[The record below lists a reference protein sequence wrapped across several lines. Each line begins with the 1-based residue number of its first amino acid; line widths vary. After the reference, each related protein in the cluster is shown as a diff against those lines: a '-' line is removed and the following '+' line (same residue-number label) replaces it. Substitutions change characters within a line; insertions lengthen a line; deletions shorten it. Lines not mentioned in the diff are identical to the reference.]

1 MRNTSD
7 WRRICTWS
15 LIPARS
21 WWVMGFLESQAFSN
35 CSVSFS
41 VSCRGALSFWRDTHV
56 FRPCDGVADSRRLCW
71 RPFRDCR
78 AAGEPSVLL
87 IQCHLP
93 THPSQSGGYSLWS
106 ILILWSL
113 EKLPSAG
120 LAPHKW
126 EMLGNGRTVHG
137 PQQRS
142 PDVWSLSWGW
152 GRGQGAWRGYGHGD
166 LFRSPAEKDAPRGQ
180 SPRAVPPMLSPVLS
194 PWNKIIDS
202 STPRVLGR
210 VPAGFFWSPC
220 IQVRCRTH
228 LRLPL
233 FSFKVEVLRGL
244 VPSTD
249 TPVFTQSLQ
258 VILPVLIVSL
268 PSGW

>member
-1 MRNTSD
+1 
-7 WRRICTWS
+7 
-15 LIPARS
+15 
-21 WWVMGFLESQAFSN
+21 MGFLESQAFSN

-41 VSCRGALSFWRDTHV
+41 VSCRGAQSFWRDTHV

-87 IQCHLP
+87 IRCHLP
-93 THPSQSGGYSLWS
+93 THPSQGH

-113 EKLPSAG
+113 GKLPSAG

-180 SPRAVPPMLSPVLS
+180 SPRAVPPESNYWLFHTKSLG
-194 PWNKIIDS
+194 S
-202 STPRVLGR
+202 S
-210 VPAGFFWSPC
+210 ACW
-220 IQVRCRTH
+220 
-228 LRLPL
+228 L
-233 FSFKVEVLRGL
+233 FL
-244 VPSTD
+244 VPLHPSQVSH
-249 TPVFTQSLQ
+249 TPSPASVQL
-258 VILPVLIVSL
+258 
-268 PSGW
+268 